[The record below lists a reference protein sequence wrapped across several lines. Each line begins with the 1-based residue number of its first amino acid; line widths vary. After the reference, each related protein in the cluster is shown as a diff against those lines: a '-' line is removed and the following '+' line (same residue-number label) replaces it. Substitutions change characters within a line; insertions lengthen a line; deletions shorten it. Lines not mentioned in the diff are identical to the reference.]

1 MVFDTIVI
9 NSKLNKDKRERSVE
23 SLTHNIHE
31 VLFTLTELGISII
44 EMWGL
49 LIIGIA
55 IAKEVYRTVFKYK
68 FSFTRIND
76 DNHLNA
82 GLSSALEV
90 LLAAEILKTITVT
103 SYRNL
108 VIIAVLIVLR
118 IAMTLLLV
126 WETSHKS
133 EHGGTFE
140 RSQKVLEEHE
150 EQIEEN

>member
-1 MVFDTIVI
+1 M
-9 NSKLNKDKRERSVE
+9 E
-23 SLTHNIHE
+23 SLTHNLHE

-49 LIIGIA
+49 FIIGVA
-55 IAKEVYRTVFKYK
+55 IAKEIYRTVFKYK

-90 LLAAEILKTITVT
+90 LLAAEILKTIIVT
-103 SYRNL
+103 DYRNL

-126 WETSHKS
+126 WETNHKS
-133 EHGGTFE
+133 KHGGTFE
-140 RSQKVLEEHE
+140 RSQKILRKHE
-150 EQIEEN
+150 EQRKND